1 MYAVKKN
8 HFLQTK
14 TLGSSTVK
22 KKFVHSVPRN
32 TLTNGYE
39 LWVHKKIEELIDC
52 EVNYGSTSI
61 AVLSTFPTRVH
72 TQKLRQPGDCLVP
85 WQ

>member
-39 LWVHKKIEELIDC
+39 LCVHKKIEELIDC
-52 EVNYGSTSI
+52 EVNYG
-61 AVLSTFPTRVH
+61 
-72 TQKLRQPGDCLVP
+72 
-85 WQ
+85 